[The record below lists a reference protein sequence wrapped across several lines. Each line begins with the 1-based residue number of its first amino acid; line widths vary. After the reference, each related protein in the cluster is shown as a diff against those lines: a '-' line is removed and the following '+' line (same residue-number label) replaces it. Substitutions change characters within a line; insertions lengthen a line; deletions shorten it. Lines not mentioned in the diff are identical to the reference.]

1 MEELVNKTKELD
13 KVRDLVSDISTK
25 TENISI
31 FGLVD
36 SAKAHYIY
44 SIMES
49 LDNSPVVVC
58 PNVQVAKKMIEDFRM
73 YCSINN
79 IELVYIP
86 AQEYIYYDYVA
97 ESREIENERIY
108 GITKLLDEGNE
119 VGRKGSNSKCIYV
132 TVIEAITQK
141 MLPKETYENKT
152 ISFKRG
158 IEIDIKVVSQKLIDI
173 GYTRED
179 KAEAPGQ
186 FVTRGGII
194 DICPIDNSVGYGYR
208 IELFGDEID
217 TIRTF
222 DVITQRSIKEVDKFN
237 ISLASEYILTTN
249 QLDMLVEKLQQY
261 VENTDKKISTDL
273 IKRIKRDIDDVENR
287 VVLPEKIIYR
297 YYNMLFDKTYTLLD
311 YMNGKEIYFDEI
323 SRCIER
329 AKNIFEE
336 NIESI
341 KIMGQRGEVSPSL
354 CIGNVTFEEITS
366 KYKSQKH
373 IYIERI
379 KKDNFTHVAR
389 KEYVFQCKEYSFK
402 KSLQDFQIEDINKKL
417 RLGKIVMI
425 VTSTLVR
432 LETVVNQ
439 LKANDISCKYLDDVK
454 IKSERLKEGQVYVIQ
469 GIMSSGFS
477 CEDSPFVVIS
487 DEISGTNNKSK
498 VKTSNELLGDLIN
511 SYEDLKVGDL
521 VVHVNHGIGRY
532 LGVESIESLG
542 VIRDYIKLEYD
553 KGAGLYIPVTA
564 LDSIRKYVCDK
575 EDEPK
580 LNHLGSKEW
589 AKTKAKV
596 RSHIKDIAK
605 ELVILYAKREQ
616 TIGHAFSK
624 DTPWQSEF
632 EADFEYEL
640 TDDQVRCVSEMK
652 KDMENPKPMDRLLC
666 GDVGY
671 GKTEVAIRGAF
682 KAVMDGKQVAYL
694 VPTTVLS
701 LQQYNVFKKR
711 MDKYGIK
718 VELLS
723 RFRSKKE
730 QETILKKLK
739 HGEIDI
745 VVGTH
750 RLISK
755 DVVFKDLAFLIIDEE
770 HRFGVEHKEA
780 IKKIKVGVDVLSMT
794 ATPIPRTLH
803 MSMIGVRDVSVIM
816 APPMER
822 MPVHTYVMEYDEGV
836 IKQAIEKELDRQGQV
851 FYLNNRVE
859 NIDSIASKVMDLVP
873 EATVAVAHGQMTSSK
888 IEDIMLEYMEKK
900 IDILVCTTILES
912 GIDVPNA
919 NTIII
924 ENSDRLGL
932 AQLYQIRGRVGRS
945 NRLAH
950 AYITY
955 RKGSSLSEE
964 AEKRLT
970 AIKEYTEFG
979 SGFKIALRDLEIRGA
994 GNLLGQQQH
1003 GHIASVGY
1011 DMYASMLEK
1020 AVKQEKENVLS
1031 GNVNGVEAE
1040 IDKEVKI
1047 NLNVS
1052 AYIPDTYISQPVIK
1066 IEIYQKLSNAST
1078 EEELTDMILEIVDR
1092 FGDMPKEVENL
1103 IDIVEIRNMAK
1114 ELKIEEIKIK
1124 ENKLLL
1130 LPFDLRINTD
1140 GLSNK
1145 NILGFVKN
1153 ELKEI
1158 NKKFN
1163 IK

>member
-1 MEELVNKTKELD
+1 MKDLVGRTKEFK
-13 KVRDLVSDISTK
+13 KVRDLVVDINTK
-25 TENISI
+25 VDNISI

-49 LDNSPVVVC
+49 LNNSPVIVC
-58 PNVQVAKKMIEDFRM
+58 PNVQIAKKMIEDLRL
-73 YCSINN
+73 YSEVDN
-79 IELVYIP
+79 IEIIYIP
-86 AQEYIYYDYVA
+86 AQEYVYYDSIA
-97 ESREIENERIY
+97 ESRDIENDRIY
-108 GITKLLDEGNE
+108 GITKLLDE
-119 VGRKGSNSKCIYV
+119 NSKSKNIYV
-132 TVIEAITQK
+132 TTIEAISQK
-141 MLPKETYENKT
+141 MLPREIYENKA
-152 ISFKRG
+152 IYFKKD
-158 IEIDIKVVSQKLIDI
+158 IEIDIKVISQKLIDV

-179 KAEAPGQ
+179 KVEAPGQ
-186 FVTRGGII
+186 FATRGGII
-194 DICPIDNSVGYGYR
+194 DICPIENINEYGYR

-222 DVITQRSIKEVDKFN
+222 ELLTQRSTKEVENF
-237 ISLASEYILTTN
+237 IVSLASEYILTDSHQN
-249 QLDMLVEKLQQY
+249 SLVKKLEEY
-261 VENTDKKISTDL
+261 IDDNNKKLSTGL
-273 IKRIKRDIDDVENR
+273 VKRLKRDIEEIENR
-287 VVLPEKIIYR
+287 AAIIEKIIYR
-297 YYNMLFDKTYTLLD
+297 YYNLLFEKSYTLLD
-311 YMNGKEIYFDEI
+311 YMYEKEIYFIEV

-329 AKNIFEE
+329 SRNIFEE
-336 NIESI
+336 INESI
-341 KIMGQRGEVSPSL
+341 KIMGSRGEVSPSL
-354 CIGNVTFEEITS
+354 CISNLNFEEIAI

-373 IYIERI
+373 IYLERI
-379 KKDNFTHVAR
+379 KKDNITHIGR
-389 KEYVFQCKEYSFK
+389 KEYIFETKEYSFK
-402 KSLQDFQIEDINKKL
+402 RSLQDFQIDDIKKKVKA
-417 RLGKIVMI
+417 GKVVFIL
-425 VTSTLVR
+425 TSTLVR
-432 LETVVNQ
+432 LETVLNQ
-439 LKANDISCKYLDDVK
+439 LKSNDIVCKYLDEMK
-454 IKSERLKEGQVYVIQ
+454 IKNEKFKEGNLYIAQ
-469 GIMSSGFS
+469 GVMSSGFE
-477 CEDSPFVVIS
+477 CEDSSFVIIS
-487 DEISGTNNKSK
+487 DEISGISNRNKS
-498 VKTSNELLGDLIN
+498 KTSNEILGDLIN

-521 VVHVNHGIGRY
+521 VVHINHGIGRY

-542 VIRDYIKLEYD
+542 TIRDYIKLEYD

-564 LDSIRKYVCDK
+564 LESIRKYVCDK
-575 EDEPK
+575 EDEPR

-589 AKTKAKV
+589 SNTKAKV
-596 RSHIKDIAK
+596 KAHIMDIAK
-605 ELVILYAKREQ
+605 ELVALYAKREQ
-616 TIGHAFSK
+616 TIGHAFSP
-624 DTPWQSEF
+624 DTPWQREF

-640 TDDQVRCVSEMK
+640 TEDQVRCVSEMK
-652 KDMENPKPMDRLLC
+652 QSMEEAKPMDRLLC

-671 GKTEVAIRGAF
+671 GKTEVALRGAF

-711 MDKYGIK
+711 MEKYGIK
-718 VELLS
+718 VEMLS

-730 QETILKKLK
+730 QDIIIKKLK
-739 HGEIDI
+739 QGEIDI

-750 RLISK
+750 RLLSQ
-755 DVVFKDLAFLIIDEE
+755 DVEFKDLAFLIIDEE
-770 HRFGVEHKEA
+770 HRFGVEHKEKM
-780 IKKIKVGVDVLSMT
+780 KKIKVGVDVLSMT

-816 APPMER
+816 SPPMER
-822 MPVHTYVMEYDEGV
+822 MPVHTYVMEYDEAV
-836 IKQAIEKELDRQGQV
+836 IKEAIEKELDREGQI

-859 NIDSIASKVMDLVP
+859 NIDSIASKVMELAP
-873 EATVAVAHGQMTSSK
+873 TASIAVAHGQMSSSK

-950 AYITY
+950 AYVTY
-955 RKGSSLSEE
+955 KNGKSLSEA

-970 AIKEYTEFG
+970 AIKEYTQFG

-1003 GHIASVGY
+1003 GHIASIGY

-1020 AVKQEKENVLS
+1020 AVKQEKEGITVDALA
-1031 GNVNGVEAE
+1031 ELE

-1052 AYIPDTYISQPVIK
+1052 AYIPDTYISQPIIK
-1066 IEIYQKLSNAST
+1066 IEIYQKLSNAT
-1078 EEELTDMILEIVDR
+1078 NEEELTDVILEIVDR

-1114 ELKIEEIKIK
+1114 ALQIEEIKINN
-1124 ENKLLL
+1124 NKLLL
-1130 LPFDLRINTD
+1130 LPFDIRINI
-1140 GLSNK
+1140 SEVSSK
-1145 NILGFVKN
+1145 NILQFVKN

-1158 NKKFN
+1158 NKKFK
-1163 IK
+1163 IV

>member
-1 MEELVNKTKELD
+1 MEELINKTRSLG
-13 KVRDLVSDISTK
+13 KVKNLVTDISSK
-25 TENISI
+25 LDSVSI
-31 FGLVD
+31 LGLVD

-49 LDNSPVVVC
+49 SDNSPVIIC
-58 PNVQVAKKMIEDFRM
+58 PNVQLAKKMVEDLRI
-73 YCSINN
+73 YACEDN
-79 IELVYIP
+79 IEIVYIP
-86 AQEYIYYDYVA
+86 SGEYIYYDYLT
-97 ESREIENERIY
+97 ESREIGNERIY
-108 GITKLLDEGNE
+108 GITKLLD
-119 VGRKGSNSKCIYV
+119 KSSKCIYV

-152 ISFKRG
+152 ISFRKG
-158 IEIDIKVVSQKLIDI
+158 KEISILDVSQKLTNI
-173 GYTRED
+173 GYTKED

-186 FVTRGGII
+186 FATRGGII
-194 DICPIDNSVGYGYR
+194 DICPIDDNNFSVGYR

-222 DVITQRSIKEVDKFN
+222 ELMSQRSIKEVDSF
-237 ISLASEYILTTN
+237 IVSLASEYILTDS
-249 QLDMLVEKLQQY
+249 QQDMLVENLSKYLDDNNKKL
-261 VENTDKKISTDL
+261 STDL
-273 IKRIKRDIDDVENR
+273 VKRIKRDIDEIENR
-287 VVLPEKIIYR
+287 IASPEKIIYR
-297 YYNMLFDKTYTLLD
+297 YYNLLFDKTYTLLD
-311 YMNGKEIYFDEI
+311 YMYSKDIYFNEI

-329 AKNIFEE
+329 AKNISYE
-336 NIESI
+336 NMENI
-341 KIMGQRGEVSPSL
+341 KIMGERGEVSPRL
-354 CIGNVTFEEITS
+354 CVGNIGFEELAS
-366 KYKSQKH
+366 KYKDQKH
-373 IYIERI
+373 IYVERI
-379 KKDNFTHVAR
+379 KKDNITHIGR
-389 KEYVFQCKEYSFK
+389 KEYIFESKEYNFK
-402 KSLQDFQIEDINKKL
+402 KSLQDFQIEDIK
-417 RLGKIVMI
+417 GKIKVGKMVVI
-425 VTSTLVR
+425 LTSTVVR
-432 LETVVNQ
+432 LETVLNQ
-439 LKANDISCKYLDDVK
+439 LKSNNIPCIYLDEMRLK
-454 IKSERLKEGQVYVIQ
+454 NEKLKEGYVYVIQ
-469 GIMSSGFS
+469 GLMSSGFE
-477 CEDSPFVVIS
+477 CEGSPFICIA
-487 DEISGTNNKSK
+487 DEVTGIGNKSK
-498 VKTSNELLGDLIN
+498 DKTSMELLGTLIN

-521 VVHVNHGIGRY
+521 IVHINHGIGRY

-589 AKTKAKV
+589 ANTKAKV
-596 RSHIKDIAK
+596 KSHIKDIAK
-605 ELVILYAKREQ
+605 ELVVLYAKREQ
-616 TIGHAFSK
+616 MVGHAFSE
-624 DTPWQSEF
+624 DTPWQLEF

-640 TDDQVRCVSEMK
+640 TDDQSRCVREMK
-652 KDMENPKPMDRLLC
+652 KDMEAHKPMDRLLC

-671 GKTEVAIRGAF
+671 GKTEVSLRGAF

-701 LQQYNVFKKR
+701 LQQYNVFRKR
-711 MDKYGIK
+711 MEKYGIK
-718 VELLS
+718 VEMLS

-730 QETILKKLK
+730 QNEILEKLK
-739 HGEIDI
+739 QGEVDI

-750 RLISK
+750 RLLSK
-755 DVVFKDLAFLIIDEE
+755 DVEFKDLGFLIIDEE

-780 IKKIKVGVDVLSMT
+780 IKKIKTGIDVLSMT

-803 MSMIGVRDVSVIM
+803 MSMIGIRDVSVIM
-816 APPMER
+816 SPPMER
-822 MPVHTYVMEYDEGV
+822 MPVHTYVMEYDPEV
-836 IKQAIEKELDRQGQV
+836 TKQAIEKELDRQGQV

-859 NIDSIASKVMDLVP
+859 NIDSIASKVMDMVP
-873 EATVAVAHGQMTSSK
+873 TAKVAVAHGQMSSSK

-955 RKGSSLSEE
+955 RKGSALSEE

-970 AIKEYTEFG
+970 AIKEYTQFG

-1003 GHIASVGY
+1003 GHIASIGY

-1020 AVKQEKENVLS
+1020 AVKDEKE
-1031 GNVNGVEAE
+1031 GKGDTTEIE

-1047 NLNVS
+1047 NLNIS
-1052 AYIPDTYISQPVIK
+1052 AYIPDSYISQPVMK
-1066 IEIYQKLSNAST
+1066 IEIYQKLSNAKT
-1078 EEELTDMILEIVDR
+1078 EEKLTDVILEIVDR
-1092 FGDMPKEVENL
+1092 FGDVPKEVENL
-1103 IDIVEIRNMAK
+1103 IDIVEIRNIAK
-1114 ELKIEEIKIK
+1114 ELKIEEIRVRDG
-1124 ENKLLL
+1124 KLLL
-1130 LPFDLRINTD
+1130 HPFDVKINMPGTT
-1140 GLSNK
+1140 NK
-1145 NILGFVKN
+1145 NTLQFVKN
-1153 ELKEI
+1153 KLVEI
-1158 NKKFN
+1158 KKKF
-1163 IK
+1163 K